1 MSTYP
6 VVKLLQLWKQE
17 ELTADQIIGHILQ
30 HVAMLEEQVEALQKA
45 ARTAPQERKP

>member
-17 ELTADQIIGHILQ
+17 ELTADQIIGHLLQ
-30 HVAMLEEQVEALQKA
+30 HVATLEEQVEALQKA
-45 ARTAPQERKP
+45 VRTGQQERKP